1 MHPDFKTSEFAFNI
15 HQILSNFIK
24 ISKENGVIAKD
35 FKLAMS
41 ATLLP
46 ARNEYQNFGIMP
58 ALDILNALF
67 YVQKHP
73 PFSIEGGGRCYKF
86 ARYHCWRK
94 LWRLFGFSVCKN
106 RSLGGRWS
114 D

>member
-1 MHPDFKTSEFAFNI
+1 M
-15 HQILSNFIK
+15 
-24 ISKENGVIAKD
+24 AKD

-46 ARNEYQNFGIMP
+46 VRNEYQNFGIMP

-73 PFSIEGGGRCYKF
+73 PFSIEGG
-86 ARYHCWRK
+86 
-94 LWRLFGFSVCKN
+94 
-106 RSLGGRWS
+106 
-114 D
+114 